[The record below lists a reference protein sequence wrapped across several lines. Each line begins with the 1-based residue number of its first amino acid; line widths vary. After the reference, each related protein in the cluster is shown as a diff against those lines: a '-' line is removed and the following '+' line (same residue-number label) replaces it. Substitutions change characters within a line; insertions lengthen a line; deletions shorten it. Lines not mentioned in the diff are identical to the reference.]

1 MIAECFNPAC
11 RRQLH
16 YLREGCVVRV
26 VTNAGSNV
34 GIEHFWLCGD
44 CCQTFSLQV
53 VAEGKV
59 NMVSRRRVHRS
70 STPETERYLL
80 RA

>member
-26 VTNAGSNV
+26 VKNAGSDV

-44 CCQTFSLQV
+44 CCQSYSLQV

-59 NMVSRRRVHRS
+59 DMVSRRRVHRS